1 MSSYFRKNKRKALIV
16 FGFIALAFFFFIEK
30 LPGKKPVASSLS
42 DSVYQVIPNTV
53 FSSVPPENG
62 YFLSGYICPGSG
74 SARLS
79 LITIKGGGKI
89 DDSASV
95 TIASDGIVVP
105 QGITS
110 EYGSTS
116 ELEFNHPD
124 YPLQDFKYYRVFAG
138 FNLTANPSVK
148 EIRVV
153 LQNTSPDT
161 ASYSVWFDG
170 IKLEKAL
177 DQKQKRPTGYH
188 DKSKLVSPY
197 FINSLEGSS
206 EFYEW

>member
-1 MSSYFRKNKRKALIV
+1 MSLYFRKNNRKALIV
-16 FGFIALAFFFFIEK
+16 FGFIALAFFTFTGK
-30 LPGKKPVASSLS
+30 LPGKKPTASSLS

-53 FSSVPPENG
+53 FNSAAPDNR

-79 LITIKGGGKI
+79 LITVKGGGKI

-95 TIASDGIVVP
+95 SIASDGAVVS
-105 QGITS
+105 QGITT
-110 EYGSTS
+110 EYGTTI
-116 ELEFNHPD
+116 ELDFNHPD
-124 YPLQDFKYYRVFAG
+124 YPLEDFKYYRVFAG
-138 FNLTANPSVK
+138 FNLSINPSIK
-148 EIRVV
+148 EVRVV

-170 IKLEKAL
+170 LKLEKAL
-177 DQKQKRPTGYH
+177 EENQNRPTGYH

-197 FINSLEGSS
+197 FLNSLEGNSA
-206 EFYEW
+206 FYEW

>member
-16 FGFIALAFFFFIEK
+16 FAFIGMAFFFFIEK
-30 LPGKKPVASSLS
+30 LPGKKPAVSSLS

-53 FSSVPPENG
+53 FNSAAPDNR

-95 TIASDGIVVP
+95 SIASDGAAVS

-110 EYGSTS
+110 EFGVTS
-116 ELEFNHPD
+116 ELDFSHPD
-124 YPLQDFKYYRVFAG
+124 YPLENFKYYRVFAD
-138 FNLTANPSVK
+138 FNLTSNPSIK

-153 LQNTSPDT
+153 LQNTSPGT

-177 DQKQKRPTGYH
+177 DEKQKSPTGYH

-197 FINSLEGSS
+197 FINSLEGNS

>member
-1 MSSYFRKNKRKALIV
+1 MSLYFRKNKRKALIV
-16 FGFIALAFFFFIEK
+16 FGFLALAFFTFIEK
-30 LPGKKPVASSLS
+30 VPGKKPTASSLS
-42 DSVYQVIPNTV
+42 DSVYQIIPNSV
-53 FSSVPPENG
+53 FGAAPPDNR

-95 TIASDGIVVP
+95 SIASDGEVVS
-105 QGITS
+105 QGITT
-110 EYGSTS
+110 ECGVTTQ
-116 ELEFNHPD
+116 LDFNHSD
-124 YPLQDFKYYRVFAG
+124 YPLEDFKYYRVFAG
-138 FNLTANPSVK
+138 FHLTVSPSVK
-148 EIRVV
+148 EVRVV

-177 DQKQKRPTGYH
+177 SSKQKKPTGYH
-188 DKSKLVSPY
+188 NKSKLVSPY